1 MLPNLGKLS
10 LGPAADSTAAVVPC
24 RYLQSERT
32 NPEKE
37 LELAFERFQAI
48 HELRQQIARGDA
60 PADPPGKRVPNRG
73 ILSNLHTSVEND
85 DDDDPLLSESLALGY
100 QRKPGDS
107 WSKTFEDHVQC
118 PERWTTPGP
127 ASIIRMHNYNWCDP
141 ESAQDLDKDRSQSY
155 MLKAMLFVDL
165 AHQRR
170 QKRDSTNFPEDYIN
184 RVTMGPFY
192 GSDTQTILTEFL
204 AECSTYTFKLP
215 KMVPVIV
222 IVPTTVMKREQ
233 QMVPRVPLEE
243 YVTPLYVPLE
253 ERHEDYAFPSER
265 GTVRSTPG
273 EDDAS
278 MDESSDEEE
287 EEEDDD
293 EGMAFAENPTYQ
305 APPLIGAYYK
315 LRTGSTIP
323 PTMPTF
329 ALYSEAVRTLEES
342 ATRFWNV
349 PFEKRPGLIG
359 AGRMTDYTIMHLD
372 EEPPRID
379 RGEAYTFWTSK
390 EYDAINRYI
399 HSTSPTW
406 LAAERTRR
414 ETAPGP
420 LRHVLLEIRDTDFEQ
435 ESGYTNGEASFKGPD
450 PDPNAWGRHWPTGQS
465 AAARR
470 GLGLPEGATVNDCL
484 EITVHV
490 PIKDRVAL
498 LQRMQD
504 PGEND
509 STNSCVVDNTI
520 LASPGAG
527 RHAIVIVRPSCHQ
540 HVPGSSLDSSNAP
553 LPTEVYTCHSDGRR
567 CETRP
572 NIFLQWLQENER
584 RKWGVARSAPLGA
597 QMGFIG
603 WYSHPRESYKF
614 TRFVPN
620 VIPFMGRITGSAG
633 RQVPSEAVA
642 KVPGANMRDVM
653 VIDSDFYNSEVRE
666 MLPSALS
673 NLSTVHKV
681 PQGLVFF
688 VDVSD
693 TANNDVQAD
702 PCKYI
707 DHIMNQCLHRGSG
720 GDLGCIAWLLDE
732 MGKTPG
738 YERMANAKLLSVD
751 KKWATQSTHTNTTMT
766 PYEQTTGLNLTN
778 PSDATSSNGNPLTNF
793 PDLRPQAAHD
803 VADALGNGET
813 HRFTAGCRLAFGL
826 ELSEHNAL
834 HSSAPTA
841 QREEMVRGTRADL
854 ASRWAG
860 VVDV

>member
-24 RYLQSERT
+24 RYLQSERDD
-32 NPEKE
+32 PKKE
-37 LELAFERFQAI
+37 LDLAFERFKAI
-48 HELRQQIARGDA
+48 HELRQTIEGVDA
-60 PADPPGKRVPNRG
+60 PADTPAKRVSNRG
-73 ILSNLHTSVEND
+73 ILSKLHTSVEND
-85 DDDDPLLSESLALGY
+85 DDYDPIEMGDSLALGY
-100 QRKPGDS
+100 QRQPGDS
-107 WSKTFEDHVQC
+107 WSKTFEDHVEC
-118 PERWTTPGP
+118 PEPWTTPGP

-141 ESAQDLDKDRSQSY
+141 ESAEELDKERSQSY
-155 MLKAMLFVDL
+155 MLKAVLFVDL

-170 QKRDSTNFPEDYIN
+170 RKRGSTDFPEAYIN
-184 RVTMGPFY
+184 RVTMVPFY
-192 GSDTQTILTEFL
+192 GNDTQAILEEFL
-204 AECSTYTFKLP
+204 AECETYTFKLP
-215 KMVPVIV
+215 KMVPVMV
-222 IVPTTVMKREQ
+222 MVQTTVMRQEQ
-233 QMVPRVPLEE
+233 RMVPSMPLEE

-253 ERHEDYAFPSER
+253 ERNEDNAFPSER
-265 GTVRSTPG
+265 VTVRSTPG

-278 MDESSDEEE
+278 MEESSDEDEEE
-287 EEEDDD
+287 EEDED
-293 EGMAFAENPTYQ
+293 EGMAWVANPTYE
-305 APPLIGAYYK
+305 APRLIEDYYK
-315 LRTGSTIP
+315 LRFGRPMPLHI
-323 PTMPTF
+323 PTF
-329 ALYSEAVRTLEES
+329 ELYSEDVRTLEES

-359 AGRMTDYTIMHLD
+359 AGRMTDYILHPYD
-372 EEPPRID
+372 AER
-379 RGEAYTFWTSK
+379 RQRKEAYTFWTSK

-399 HSTSPTW
+399 HATSPTW
-406 LAAERTRR
+406 VADFARR
-414 ETAPGP
+414 ETAPFP
-420 LRHVLLEIRDTDFEQ
+420 LGTSRVLLEIRDTDFDQ
-435 ESGYTNGEASFKGPD
+435 ETGYTEGEASFKGPE
-450 PDPNAWGRHWPTGQS
+450 PDASARGRQWPPGQS
-465 AAARR
+465 AAD
-470 GLGLPEGATVNDCL
+470 LGLPEGATANDCL
-484 EITVHV
+484 DIAVHV

-498 LQRMQD
+498 SQRMED
-504 PGEND
+504 PGENNP
-509 STNSCVVDNTI
+509 TNSCVIDNTT

-527 RHAIVIVRPSCHQ
+527 RHAIVVVRPSYHA
-540 HVPGSSLDSSNAP
+540 HTPGSSLDSSNAP
-553 LPTEVYTCHSDGRR
+553 LPTDVYTWDSDGRQG
-567 CETRP
+567 ETRP

-584 RKWGVARSAPLGA
+584 RKWGVARSAQGEPD
-597 QMGFIG
+597 QDRG
-603 WYSHPRESYKF
+603 WYDHPRDSYKF
-614 TRFVPN
+614 TKFEPN
-620 VIPFMGRITGSAG
+620 FIPFMGMITGSSG
-633 RQVPSEAVA
+633 RRVPSEAVA

-653 VIDSDFYNSEVRE
+653 VTDCDFYNSEVRE

-751 KKWATQSTHTNTTMT
+751 KKWATQSTHTNKSLT

-778 PSDATSSNGNPLTNF
+778 PSDATSSNGNAVTNF
-793 PDLRPQAAHD
+793 PDLNPQAAHD

-834 HSSAPTA
+834 HSTA
-841 QREEMVRGTRADL
+841 IAARRKEMVRGTRADL